1 MEWLFCPLSGPLQ
14 EFGNDKIRP
23 WTTTHGFFLQ
33 MGGFVLCKDGVPI
46 QAMSFSKSWI
56 DENKEM
62 HEYAS
67 NHKDEAS
74 VALGIK
80 ERILAGDIDAP
91 RITAVEIKDRSKGD
105 ALSKFLVI
113 SQTTW
118 FTIQCIARWAARL
131 PVTEFE
137 IITLAYAV
145 LNGITYALWWNK
157 PQNVGVRRAGV
168 SGDEAATIRFS
179 YRKTSRQDKNSN
191 RHRHENYCN
200 RGEFLSGPRQAF
212 REDG

>member
-145 LNGITYALWWNK
+145 LNGITYTLWWNK
-157 PQNVGVRRAGV
+157 PQNVGVPVYLEMKQRPSDSPTGKPLDRTRI
-168 SGDEAATIRFS
+168 ATDIGT
-179 YRKTSRQDKNSN
+179 KTTATGANSSQVLDKPS
-191 RHRHENYCN
+191 
-200 RGEFLSGPRQAF
+200 
-212 REDG
+212 